1 METRTQEIFKAVVE
15 EYIKHGNPISSGFL
29 AEELGFDASPAT
41 LRNELFELEEM
52 GFLEKPHTSA
62 GRVPT
67 SSGYRFFVDNLLTHE
82 ALSPPEQSA
91 LAHCKTFFQ
100 LQDMLASKTHSV
112 VLGWQNEEVREA
124 GFTHLL
130 KEPEFGENDFLVD
143 FMERVERLRED
154 FDEVI
159 GFLESK
165 QSELYIGQ
173 EAKPMVGDSRYSVL
187 LAHARDKGF
196 FIFFSPARMDYARAL
211 ALAEYITH

>member
-15 EYIKHGNPISSGFL
+15 EYIKHSQPISSGFL

-52 GFLEKPHTSA
+52 GFLEKPHISA

-82 ALSPPEQSA
+82 VLSQLEKEA
-91 LAHCKTFFQ
+91 LAHCKTFSQ
-100 LQDMLASKTHSV
+100 LQDMLASKMRSV
-112 VLGWQNEEVREA
+112 VLGLQNQEVREA

-130 KEPEFGENDFLVD
+130 REPEFGENDFLVD

-159 GFLESK
+159 GFLEFK

-173 EAKPMVGDSRYSVL
+173 EAKHIVGDDKYTL
-187 LAHARDKGF
+187 LLTHAGEQGF